1 VSRLT
6 QGITLP
12 HLNRSVIP
20 EAVRWQVSR
29 WRRTLRQ
36 TIHDLPCELRWTM
49 MSPESLSRWTERR
62 LGIGQYYWLFLLGC
76 NNSGTTLL
84 VRILESH
91 PLIRTLPT
99 EGQHCTKALP
109 NSTRLG
115 VGRVFS
121 QRLDV
126 FRWTEQSDPTPAERV
141 RYDWAACYDPRP
153 GILLEKSP
161 PNTVRSRWLQRHFQP
176 CRFLVIVRNPYAV
189 CEGIRRRRAHSIEE
203 AAMHWRRVHEIL
215 QEDMPYLERSL
226 WLRYEDLCERFEEQC
241 GCIEGFLELDVP
253 FDRDVL
259 AGSFNVHNMD
269 GTPQP
274 IQNFNDK
281 SLQRLSPKEIEAI
294 NQITGVQMKQFG
306 YEPL

>member
-1 VSRLT
+1 M
-6 QGITLP
+6 
-12 HLNRSVIP
+12 P
-20 EAVRWQVSR
+20 ESLRGRVSR
-29 WRRTLRQ
+29 WRRVLRRKM
-36 TIHDLPCELRWTM
+36 HELPYELHWTM
-49 MSPESLSRWTERR
+49 ASPKYLSRWTERR
-62 LGIGQYYWLFLLGC
+62 LGIGPHYWLFLLGC

-126 FRWTEQSDPTPAERV
+126 LRWTEESDPIPAKRV
-141 RYDWAACYDPRP
+141 RYDWAALYDQRP

-176 CRFLVIVRNPYAV
+176 CRFLAIVRNPYAV

-203 AAMHWRRVHEIL
+203 AALHWRRVHEIL
-215 QEDMPYLERSL
+215 QEDMPYLERCL
-226 WLRYEDLCERFEEQC
+226 WLRYEDLCERVEEHC
-241 GCIEGFLELDVP
+241 ERLEGFLELEVP
-253 FDRDVL
+253 FDRGGL
-259 AGSFNVHNMD
+259 RGSFKVHNMD
-269 GTPQP
+269 GIPQS
-274 IQNFNDK
+274 IHNFNDK
-281 SLQRLSPKEIEAI
+281 SLQRLSSKEIELI
-294 NQITGVQMKQFG
+294 THITGVQMKRFG